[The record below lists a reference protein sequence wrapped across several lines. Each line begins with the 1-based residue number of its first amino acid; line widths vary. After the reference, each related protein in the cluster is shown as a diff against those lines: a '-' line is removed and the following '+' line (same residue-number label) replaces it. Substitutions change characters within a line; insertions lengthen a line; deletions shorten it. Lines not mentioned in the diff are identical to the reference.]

1 MVSQYLHSF
10 RTAPL
15 DELVTVRNAL
25 DKCEGE
31 LVALS
36 KAEDG
41 FDIKVSQE
49 SLHQLRKSPE
59 LPFCFRLLAGG
70 HLLTIESAPFQRWTS
85 SELCSV
91 LLRAFFVLLWF
102 STHVQ

>member
-15 DELVTVRNAL
+15 DELVPVRNAL

-36 KAEDG
+36 KAEDR
-41 FDIKVSQE
+41 FDIKKDRRVLTNSG
-49 SLHQLRKSPE
+49 SLQNFLSASAFLMEDIFLQLS
-59 LPFCFRLLAGG
+59 LLLSNAGQA
-70 HLLTIESAPFQRWTS
+70 LSCA
-85 SELCSV
+85 LCC
-91 LLRAFFVLLWF
+91 
-102 STHVQ
+102 